1 MKLEFGD
8 DQTVFRPNKP
18 LQNLQQE
25 ALGISTMHIPHGCEE
40 MSEKQLEA
48 ENTEATN
55 LLNNLSGGDGHWKGI
70 AKMRGEYL
78 FDLSC
83 IFKTEMAKAKESVES
98 QQKMT
103 ASVQISTIKL
113 IMSNQIGLWQTFR
126 VDTWGLVIEKCQLE
140 MKIVLPAVIDSKIR
154 LVNEDHIKRA
164 RELVKS
170 MYDWLKQFAACEAAR
185 NYTRTFKDKTAQDFL
200 ARGVNIVREIDAF
213 KLEYKRK
220 CGYVF
225 FERSA
230 YSKTRILVLGM
241 YWILCT
247 GLPLDMPQVRNLTD
261 DTWVVG
267 QLEIQIQQFEREKL
281 PGSTNYTL
289 CEQLAGVC
297 STVTNQL
304 VEVDMTAA
312 RVDRQCRIYVG
323 TLPDS
328 PAQVWQV

>member
-1 MKLEFGD
+1 
-8 DQTVFRPNKP
+8 
-18 LQNLQQE
+18 
-25 ALGISTMHIPHGCEE
+25 
-40 MSEKQLEA
+40 
-48 ENTEATN
+48 
-55 LLNNLSGGDGHWKGI
+55 
-70 AKMRGEYL
+70 
-78 FDLSC
+78 
-83 IFKTEMAKAKESVES
+83 
-98 QQKMT
+98 
-103 ASVQISTIKL
+103 
-113 IMSNQIGLWQTFR
+113 
-126 VDTWGLVIEKCQLE
+126 

-267 QLEIQIQQFEREKL
+267 
-281 PGSTNYTL
+281 
-289 CEQLAGVC
+289 
-297 STVTNQL
+297 
-304 VEVDMTAA
+304 
-312 RVDRQCRIYVG
+312 
-323 TLPDS
+323 
-328 PAQVWQV
+328 